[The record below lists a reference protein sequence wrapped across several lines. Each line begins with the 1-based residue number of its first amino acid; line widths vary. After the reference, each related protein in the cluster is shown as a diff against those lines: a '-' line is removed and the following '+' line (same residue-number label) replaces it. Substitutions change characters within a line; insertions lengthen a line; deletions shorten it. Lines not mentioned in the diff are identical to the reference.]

1 MYCSTAAPRP
11 NPRGTCPPPC
21 PLLLLQRRINASDGD
36 VEEEMRALGED
47 RVMKLT
53 EAEVYQV
60 GVGEEGMLRRVAGTG
75 GC

>member
-1 MYCSTAAPRP
+1 M
-11 NPRGTCPPPC
+11 
-21 PLLLLQRRINASDGD
+21 QRRINASDGD